1 VKKELT
7 AQQIFNKVAMHLAKQ
22 GKKAMSRTG
31 FCRNYTEEGLRCAV
45 GCLMPIRHYKRNKND
60 WGGSPYAV
68 MGALAKYGVN
78 YDKQSDLLNELQN
91 VHDMDK
97 VSRWGQKLRGL
108 AKKQKLEIPEWLRL
122 VK

>member
-22 GKKAMSRTG
+22 GKKSWNKAGHPVMRTG
-31 FCRNYTEEGLRCAV
+31 DGLCCAF
-45 GCLMPIRHYKRNKND
+45 GCLLPKNIEVNKA
-60 WGGSPYAV
+60 WIPGVGSLL
-68 MGALAKYGVN
+68 MKQGVN
-78 YDKQSDLLNELQN
+78 DENHFGLLNSLMRI
-91 VHDMDK
+91 HDEEK

-108 AKKQKLEIPEWLRL
+108 AKRQGLQIPEWLRL